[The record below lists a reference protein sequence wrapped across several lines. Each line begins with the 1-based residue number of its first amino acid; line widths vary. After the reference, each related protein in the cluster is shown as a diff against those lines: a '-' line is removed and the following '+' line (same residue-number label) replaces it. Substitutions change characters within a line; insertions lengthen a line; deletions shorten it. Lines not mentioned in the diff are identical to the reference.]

1 MLELLWLLHLGPRL
15 KHIGFDNV
23 QAAMFINLLLK
34 IGFITRVSL
43 SASWYIPEGTTAP
56 RASLANKPS
65 LSLT

>member
-1 MLELLWLLHLGPRL
+1 MLELPWLLQLGPRL
-15 KHIGFDNV
+15 EHIGCDTI

-43 SASWYIPEGTTAP
+43 SAAWYIPEGTTAQ